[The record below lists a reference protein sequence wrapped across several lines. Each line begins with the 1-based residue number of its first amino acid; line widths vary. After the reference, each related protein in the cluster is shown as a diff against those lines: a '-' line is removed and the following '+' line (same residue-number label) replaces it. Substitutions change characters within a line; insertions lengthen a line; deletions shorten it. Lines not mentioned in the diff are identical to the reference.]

1 MATDKRSVTLKKELG
16 TLEVFSISTGAMISS
31 GLFVLPAVVY
41 RISGP
46 SIILSYILAAVIV
59 IPAMLSKAELA
70 TAMPKSGGVYFFTH
84 RSLGPLFG
92 TFAGLASWFSLSLK
106 SAFALVG
113 IGIFLE
119 PLVPAFTLQ
128 MVKVIALGFAVIFTV
143 LNILSVKESS
153 FIQDILVLSLVGIL
167 LFYIF
172 SGLSH
177 INIMNY
183 VPFNP
188 YGWKSTYT
196 VTGMIFIS
204 FGGLT
209 KIASIAEE
217 IKNPA
222 VTIPRGMFSAFGVVM
237 LVYALTVFV
246 TIGLLGASEFHK
258 TLTPLSIGAS
268 KYFGNPGFIL
278 LSIAGMLAFITTAN
292 AGLMSASR
300 SPLAMSKD
308 HLLPPFFGRV
318 NVKLQT
324 PVVSILITSVFMILV
339 ITLLDLES
347 LVKVASTMKLL
358 LFSFVNISV
367 ILMRESKIVSY
378 KPTYKAPFYPYIQI
392 IGIAIYLSLIV
403 EMGILPLLITACFFV
418 VALLWYLSYSKSRN
432 LRQSALIHIVE
443 RVTSR
448 EIRSSKLTDEL
459 REILRQRDEIVE
471 DRFDLII
478 KKAEIIDIDRKID
491 LDELFH
497 ILSESFGERFHMS
510 AAVIHELLEQR
521 ERDSTTAVHTGLAIP
536 HIVIEG
542 EKKFDI
548 ILVRSKSGI
557 NFGEHMP
564 PVHIA
569 FALAGTRDERNFHL
583 QVLMAIAQILQNKE
597 FINNWLKVDGIED
610 MRNLI
615 LLAQRVRKYEV

>member
-1 MATDKRSVTLKKELG
+1 MATDKRSVTLKRGLG
-16 TLEVFSISTGAMISS
+16 TLEVFSISSGAMISS
-31 GLFVLPAVVY
+31 GLFVLPAIVY
-41 RISGP
+41 LKSGP
-46 SIILSYILAAVIV
+46 SIILSYILAAIII
-59 IPAMLSKAELA
+59 IPAMFSKAELA

-119 PLVPAFTLQ
+119 PFVPAYSPYMGT
-128 MVKVIALGFAVIFTV
+128 VIALGFAVIFTV
-143 LNILSVKESS
+143 LNILSVKESG
-153 FIQDILVLSLVGIL
+153 FIQDMLVLSLLGIL

-172 SGLSH
+172 SGLNN

-183 VPFNP
+183 VPFKP
-188 YGWKSTYT
+188 YGWKPIYT

-209 KIASIAEE
+209 KVASIAEE

-222 VTIPRGMFSAFGVVM
+222 VTIPRGMFSSFGVVT

-246 TIGLLGASEFHK
+246 TVGLLGASEFQN
-258 TLTPLSIGAS
+258 TLAPLSSGAS
-268 KYFGNPGFIL
+268 KYLGKPGFIV

-292 AGLMSASR
+292 AGLLSASR

-308 HLLPPFFGRV
+308 HLLPPIFGRV
-318 NVKLQT
+318 NIKTQT

-347 LVKVASTMKLL
+347 LVKIASTMMLL

-378 KPTYKAPFYPYIQI
+378 KPTFKTPFYPYLQI
-392 IGIAIYLSLIV
+392 IGIAIYLLLIV
-403 EMGILPLLITACFFV
+403 EMGILPLLITACFFIV
-418 VALLWYLSYSKSRN
+418 SLLWYLVYSKSRN

-471 DRFDLII
+471 DRFDKII
-478 KKAEIIDIDRKID
+478 KEAEIIDIDRKID
-491 LDELFH
+491 LGELFR

-510 AAVIHELLEQR
+510 AAVIRELLEQR

-548 ILVRSKSGI
+548 ILVRSK
-557 NFGEHMP
+557 
-564 PVHIA
+564 
-569 FALAGTRDERNFHL
+569 
-583 QVLMAIAQILQNKE
+583 
-597 FINNWLKVDGIED
+597 
-610 MRNLI
+610 
-615 LLAQRVRKYEV
+615 

>member
-1 MATDKRSVTLKKELG
+1 MATDKSSVTLKRGLG
-16 TLEVFSISTGAMISS
+16 TLEVFSISSGSMISS
-31 GLFVLPAVVY
+31 GLFVLPAIVY
-41 RISGP
+41 LKSGP
-46 SIILSYILAAVIV
+46 SIILSYILAAIII
-59 IPAMLSKAELA
+59 IPAMFSKAELA

-92 TFAGLASWFSLSLK
+92 TFAGLASWFSLSMK

-119 PLVPAFTLQ
+119 PFVPAYLPYMGT
-128 MVKVIALGFAVIFTV
+128 VIALGFAVIFTV
-143 LNILSVKESS
+143 LNILSVKESG
-153 FIQDILVLSLVGIL
+153 FIQDILVLSLLGIMM
-167 LFYIF
+167 FYIF
-172 SGLSH
+172 SGLNN

-183 VPFNP
+183 VPFKP
-188 YGWKSTYT
+188 YGWKPIYT

-209 KIASIAEE
+209 KVASIAEE

-222 VTIPRGMFSAFGVVM
+222 VTIPRGMFSAFGVVT

-246 TIGLLGASEFHK
+246 TVGLLGASEFQN
-258 TLTPLSIGAS
+258 TLVPLSSGAS
-268 KYFGNPGFIL
+268 KYLGKPGFIVL
-278 LSIAGMLAFITTAN
+278 LIAGMLAFITTAN
-292 AGLMSASR
+292 AGLLSASR

-308 HLLPPFFGRV
+308 HLLPPFFARV

-324 PVVSILITSVFMILV
+324 PVVSILITSFFMMLV

-347 LVKVASTMKLL
+347 LVKVASTMMLL

-378 KPTYKAPFYPYIQI
+378 KPTFKTPFYPYLQI

-403 EMGILPLLITACFFV
+403 EMGILPLLITVCFFIV
-418 VALLWYLSYSKSRN
+418 SLLWYLVYSKSRN

-448 EIRSSKLTDEL
+448 EIRSDTLTDEL

-471 DRFDLII
+471 DRFDKII
-478 KKAEIIDIDRKID
+478 KEAEIIDIDRKID
-491 LDELFH
+491 LGELFRV
-497 ILSESFGERFHMS
+497 LSESFGERFHMS
-510 AAVIHELLEQR
+510 AAVIRELLEQR

-557 NFGEHMP
+557 DFGEHMP

-583 QVLMAIAQILQNKE
+583 QVLMAIAQILQHKD
-597 FINNWLKVDGIED
+597 FINNWLKVDSIED

>member
-1 MATDKRSVTLKKELG
+1 MATDKSSVTLKRGLG
-16 TLEVFSISTGAMISS
+16 TLEVFSISSGSMISS
-31 GLFVLPAVVY
+31 GLFVLPAIVY
-41 RISGP
+41 LKSGP
-46 SIILSYILAAVIV
+46 SIILSYILAAIII
-59 IPAMLSKAELA
+59 IPAMFSKAELA

-92 TFAGLASWFSLSLK
+92 TFAGLASWFSLSMK

-119 PLVPAFTLQ
+119 PFVPAYLPYMGT
-128 MVKVIALGFAVIFTV
+128 VIALGFAVIFTV
-143 LNILSVKESS
+143 LNILSVKESG
-153 FIQDILVLSLVGIL
+153 FIQDILVLSLLGIMM
-167 LFYIF
+167 FYIF
-172 SGLSH
+172 SGLNN

-183 VPFNP
+183 VPFKP
-188 YGWKSTYT
+188 YGWKPIYT

-209 KIASIAEE
+209 KVASIAEE

-222 VTIPRGMFSAFGVVM
+222 VTIPRGMFSSFGVVT

-246 TIGLLGASEFHK
+246 TVGLLGASEFQN
-258 TLTPLSIGAS
+258 TLAPLSSGAS
-268 KYFGNPGFIL
+268 KYLGKPGFIVL
-278 LSIAGMLAFITTAN
+278 LIAGMLAFITTAN
-292 AGLMSASR
+292 AGLLSASR

-308 HLLPPFFGRV
+308 HLLPPFFARV

-324 PVVSILITSVFMILV
+324 PVVSILITSFFMMLV

-347 LVKVASTMKLL
+347 LVKVASTMMLL

-378 KPTYKAPFYPYIQI
+378 KPTFKTPFYPYLQI

-403 EMGILPLLITACFFV
+403 EMGILPLLITVCFFIV
-418 VALLWYLSYSKSRN
+418 SLLWYLVYSKSRN

-471 DRFDLII
+471 DRFDKII
-478 KKAEIIDIDRKID
+478 KEAEIIDIDRKID
-491 LDELFH
+491 LGELFRV
-497 ILSESFGERFHMS
+497 LSESFGERFHMS
-510 AAVIHELLEQR
+510 AAVIRELLEQR

-557 NFGEHMP
+557 DFGEHMP

-583 QVLMAIAQILQNKE
+583 QVLMAIAQILQHKD
-597 FINNWLKVDGIED
+597 FINNWLKVDSIED